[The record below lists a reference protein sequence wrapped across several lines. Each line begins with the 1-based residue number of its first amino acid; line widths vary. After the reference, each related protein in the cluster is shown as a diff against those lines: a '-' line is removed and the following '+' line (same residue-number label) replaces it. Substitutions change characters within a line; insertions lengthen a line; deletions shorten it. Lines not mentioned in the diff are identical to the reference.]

1 MHPRRR
7 AAITFAMHEI
17 SPIEIEKT
25 ASTADT
31 NAEALAALPNLVG
44 LGRAALKEKV
54 TALGIEGFRA
64 QQIWQAIY
72 TQGATDFAQMSNIK
86 KDTQKQLA
94 EHYSI
99 ARAGVS
105 RNAVSFDQTQ
115 KWLLKFADGNEV
127 ETVFIPDSNRGTLC
141 VSSQVGCTLACTF
154 CHTGT
159 QRLVRNLTAGEIITQ
174 VLVAKDGL
182 GEWGNRQA
190 LTESVRSASAPLA
203 AGVSEAKGTKSP
215 SKTNK
220 QTHGKL
226 TRETPARQLTNIVF
240 MGMGEPMFNYD
251 NVIAACEIMMDGE
264 GLALSRRKITVS
276 TSGVVPRI
284 RDLARDVGVN
294 LAISLHAVTDEL
306 RDVIVPINRKYPI
319 AELLDACRDY
329 VRLVPS
335 RRIMFEYVMLN
346 GVNDAPEDAHRLV
359 KLLEGIPSKVNLIPF
374 NPWPGAPYSCSS
386 NNRIHAFGRILM
398 AAGIASPIRKT
409 RGEDIMAACGQ
420 LKSLSELKK
429 GQKVKL

>member
-1 MHPRRR
+1 MTEH
-7 AAITFAMHEI
+7 A
-17 SPIEIEKT
+17 PIIEKT
-25 ASTADT
+25 ASNADT
-31 NAEALAALPNLVG
+31 SAEILSARPTLVG
-44 LGRAALKEKV
+44 LTRPELQAKI
-54 TALGIEGFRA
+54 TPLGIEAFRA
-64 QQIWQAIY
+64 KEIWQWLY
-72 TQGATDFAQMSNIK
+72 TKGVTDFSAMSSIK
-86 KDTQKQLA
+86 KETQSLLA
-94 EHYSI
+94 EHFTI

-159 QRLVRNLTAGEIITQ
+159 QRLVRNLTPGEIITQ
-174 VLVAKDGL
+174 VLVARDGL
-182 GEWGNRQA
+182 GEWP
-190 LTESVRSASAPLA
+190 TSSAHEAEGGQGPARAA
-203 AGVSEAKGTKSP
+203 AGLGAKGPLSAQSAKQKSAWAI
-215 SKTNK
+215 S
-220 QTHGKL
+220 
-226 TRETPARQLTNIVF
+226 TPTRQLTNIVF

-251 NVIAACEIMMDGE
+251 NVVSACQILMDGD

-284 RDLARDVGVN
+284 RDLAKDVGVN

-319 AELLDACRDY
+319 AELLDACREY

-359 KLLEGIPSKVNLIPF
+359 ALLDGIPSKVNLIPF
-374 NPWPGAPYSCSS
+374 NPWPGAPYTCSS
-386 NNRIHAFGRILM
+386 NNRIHAFGRILI

-420 LKSLSELKK
+420 LKSMSELKK

>member
-1 MHPRRR
+1 MTEP
-7 AAITFAMHEI
+7 ATIM
-17 SPIEIEKT
+17 KT
-25 ASTADT
+25 ASNADT
-31 NAEALAALPNLVG
+31 SAEALAIHPNLVG
-44 LGRAALKEKV
+44 LSRTQLKERI

-64 QQIWQAIY
+64 NQVWQWLY
-72 TQGATDFAQMSNIK
+72 NKGVTDFAAMSNIK
-86 KDTQKQLA
+86 KDTQADLA
-94 EHYSI
+94 NHFTI
-99 ARAGVS
+99 NRAGIS

-127 ETVFIPDSNRGTLC
+127 ETVFIPDANRGTLC

-159 QRLVRNLTAGEIITQ
+159 QRLVRNLTPGEIVTQ
-174 VLVAKDGL
+174 VLVARDGL
-182 GEWGNRQA
+182 NEWPDRLSDDPKSRLSERKMRTQIHGSSDHRII
-190 LTESVRSASAPLA
+190 RSRP
-203 AGVSEAKGTKSP
+203 E
-215 SKTNK
+215 
-220 QTHGKL
+220 
-226 TRETPARQLTNIVF
+226 RQLTNIVF

-251 NVIAACEIMMDGE
+251 NVVSAIRIMMDPD
-264 GLALSRRKITVS
+264 GLALSKRKITVS

-284 RDLARDVGVN
+284 RDLAQDVGVN

-306 RDVIVPINRKYPI
+306 RDEIVPINRKYPLRQ
-319 AELLDACRDY
+319 LLDACREY

-346 GVNDAPEDAHRLV
+346 GVNDSPEDAHRLV
-359 KLLEGIPSKVNLIPF
+359 QLLDGIPSKVNLIPF
-374 NPWPGAPYSCSS
+374 NPWPGAPYTCSS
-386 NNRIHAFGRILM
+386 NNRIHAFGRILI

-420 LKSLSELKK
+420 LKSMSELKK

>member
-1 MHPRRR
+1 MSEPVT
-7 AAITFAMHEI
+7 IM
-17 SPIEIEKT
+17 KT

-31 NAEALAALPNLVG
+31 SAEALAVHPNLVG
-44 LGRAALKEKV
+44 LTRAQLKERI

-64 QQIWQAIY
+64 NQVWQWLY
-72 TQGATDFAQMSNIK
+72 NKGVTDFAAMGNIK
-86 KDTQKQLA
+86 KGTQEDLTN
-94 EHYSI
+94 HFTI
-99 ARAGVS
+99 NRAGIS

-127 ETVFIPDSNRGTLC
+127 ETVFIPDANRGTLC

-159 QRLVRNLTAGEIITQ
+159 QRLVRNLTPGEIVTQ
-174 VLVAKDGL
+174 ILVARDGL
-182 GEWGNRQA
+182 NEWPGA
-190 LTESVRSASAPLA
+190 VAPSAN
-203 AGVSEAKGTKSP
+203 GRTR
-215 SKTNK
+215 T
-220 QTHGKL
+220 QTHGNGAKP
-226 TRETPARQLTNIVF
+226 TVRETPERQLTNIVF
-240 MGMGEPMFNYD
+240 MGMGEPLFNYD
-251 NVIAACEIMMDGE
+251 NVVSAIRIMLDPD
-264 GLALSRRKITVS
+264 GLALSKRRITVS

-294 LAISLHAVTDEL
+294 LAISLHAVTDKL
-306 RDVIVPINRKYPI
+306 RDEIVPINRKYPI

-329 VRLVPS
+329 VNTVPS

-346 GVNDAPEDAHRLV
+346 GVNDSSEDAHQLVRL
-359 KLLEGIPSKVNLIPF
+359 LDGIPAKVNLIPF
-374 NPWPGAPYSCSS
+374 NPWPGAPYHCSS
-386 NNRIHAFGRILM
+386 NNRIHAFGRILI

-420 LKSLSELKK
+420 LKSMSELKK

>member
-1 MHPRRR
+1 MSDSTT
-7 AAITFAMHEI
+7 IL
-17 SPIEIEKT
+17 EKI
-25 ASTADT
+25 ASNADT
-31 NAEALAALPNLVG
+31 SAEALAVLPNLVG
-44 LGRAALKEKV
+44 LSREQLKEKV

-64 QQIWQAIY
+64 NQMWQAMY
-72 TQGATDFAQMSNIK
+72 TKGATDFSQMSNIK
-86 KDTQKQLA
+86 KETQALLA
-94 EHYSI
+94 NHFSI

-159 QRLVRNLTAGEIITQ
+159 QRLVRNLTPGEIITQ
-174 VLVAKDGL
+174 VLVARDGL
-182 GEWGNRQA
+182 GEW
-190 LTESVRSASAPLA
+190 
-203 AGVSEAKGTKSP
+203 AGTTGKTK
-215 SKTNK
+215 T
-220 QTHGKL
+220 QTHGKI
-226 TRETPARQLTNIVF
+226 TRETPDRQLTNIVF

-251 NVIAACEIMMDGE
+251 NVVAACRIMMDSD

-284 RDLARDVGVN
+284 RDLAKDVGVN

-319 AELLDACRDY
+319 AELLDACREY

-346 GVNDAPEDAHRLV
+346 GVNDSPEDAHKLV

-374 NPWPGAPYSCSS
+374 NPWPGAPYTCSS
-386 NNRIHAFGRILM
+386 NNRIHAFGRILI
-398 AAGIASPIRKT
+398 AGGIASPIRKT

-420 LKSLSELKK
+420 LKSMSELKK
-429 GQKVKL
+429 GQKVRL